1 MPALIRRC
9 LRSDSRGSELIE
21 LALTL
26 PILLFVLAGIVDFGL
41 LFQRYE
47 VVTNAAREGARV
59 AVLPNYTAADA
70 QARVQSYL
78 TVSGL
83 TPPATPPTVVY
94 STQALSGGR
103 SIRLVTV
110 TVTYPSDFLYI
121 GPFAALIGGGGY
133 GTVNLRA
140 ASSMRLE
147 ASAGSS

>member
-1 MPALIRRC
+1 MSALIRRC

-59 AVLPNYTAADA
+59 AVLPSYTAADA

-78 TVSGL
+78 AASGL
-83 TPPATPPTVVY
+83 TSPAAPPDVVY

-103 SIRLVTV
+103 TIRLVTV
-110 TVTYPSDFLYI
+110 TVSYPNDFLYI

-133 GTVNLRA
+133 GTVTLRA

-147 ASAGSS
+147 ASAGGS

>member
-1 MPALIRRC
+1 M
-9 LRSDSRGSELIE
+9 RSDARGSELIE

-26 PILLFVLAGIVDFGL
+26 PILLFILAGIVDFGL

-78 TVSGL
+78 TASGL
-83 TPPATPPTVVY
+83 TAPATPPTVVY
-94 STQALSGGR
+94 STEALTGGR
-103 SIRLVTV
+103 TIRLVTV
-110 TVTYPSDFLYI
+110 SVTYPNEFLYI
-121 GPFAALIGGGGY
+121 GSFAALVGGSGY
-133 GTVNLRA
+133 GTVHLRA

-147 ASAGSS
+147 ASAGGS